1 MATKKADLPQEVK
14 QTLSILPGLSGSYQY
29 FDEHGEIIYVGKAKN
44 LKKRVSSYFN
54 KHHDSPK
61 LRVMVPQIA
70 KIQFIVTDSEVEA
83 LILES
88 HLIKKH
94 KPKYNV
100 LLKDD
105 KKFPYFVI
113 TEEEYPRIIVARK
126 ANRNKIR
133 GKYFGP
139 YTDSRAMYATLDLIK
154 KLFPLKQCKNPKFK
168 DRPCLYYHI
177 GRCMAPCQRLI
188 TPDEYKK
195 ILKNVELFLTGKQK
209 ELVDALKKEM
219 EKYAATEDFEKAAR
233 YRDSWMDV
241 QKTME
246 HQKVV
251 FENTNINQDII
262 AVYSEGSLFVVSLLQ
277 IRQGRLTDKKDFQ
290 FSNTEILCATE
301 KERTGEPQEYDN
313 NFSSESEVLTTFL
326 KEYYTMAS
334 EFDIPNTIVVPRIL
348 EKEDLELYT
357 KWLESAASKKVKIT
371 DAPTKRNIELLNL
384 AQKNAKFFFEKVK
397 LEKLTEIQRD
407 YNEVGS
413 YIQEKLG
420 LSKFPYVVECFDISH
435 IQGTNTVA
443 SMVTFE
449 NGLPKKSKYR
459 KFKVK
464 STESKP
470 DDFKSL
476 QEVVERRYFGKL
488 TETLPMPDLI
498 IIDGGKGQLSSVME
512 IFDAH
517 DFHPE
522 VVSLAKR
529 LEEVFKPHESNPVI
543 FPINSPALYFFQR
556 IRDEAHRF
564 AITFH
569 RKLRGKK
576 ATESILDEIKGL
588 SKENK
593 EILMREFKDVTK
605 ISQASFKE
613 LCAAINKRAAKVV
626 YNFFNPNVQ
635 II

>member
-1 MATKKADLPQEVK
+1 
-14 QTLSILPGLSGSYQY
+14 
-29 FDEHGEIIYVGKAKN
+29 
-44 LKKRVSSYFN
+44 
-54 KHHDSPK
+54 
-61 LRVMVPQIA
+61 MVPQIA

-126 ANRNKIR
+126 SNKNKIK

-177 GRCMAPCQRLI
+177 GRCMAPCQKLI
-188 TPDEYKK
+188 SPEDYKK
-195 ILKNVELFLTGKQK
+195 ILKNVELFLSGKQK
-209 ELVDALKKEM
+209 ELVTALQKEM
-219 EKYAATEDFEKAAR
+219 EKFAEKEEFEKAAR
-233 YRDSWMDV
+233 YRDSWLDV

-251 FENTNINQDII
+251 FENTNINQDI
-262 AVYSEGSLFVVSLLQ
+262 ASVYFEGNLFVVSMLQ

-290 FSNTEILCATE
+290 FSNTDGNLSNEA
-301 KERTGEPQEYDN
+301 
-313 NFSSESEVLTTFL
+313 EVLSTFL
-326 KEYYTMAS
+326 KEYYTMVS
-334 EFDIPNTIVVPRIL
+334 EVEIPSTIVLPKLL
-348 EKEDLELYT
+348 EKEDVELYS
-357 KWLESAASKKVKIT
+357 KWLSNKAEKTIKIT
-371 DAPTKRNIELLNL
+371 DASTKRNIELLNL
-384 AQKNAKFFFEKVK
+384 AQKNAKFYFEKVK

-420 LSKFPYVVECFDISH
+420 LSKFPYIVECFDISH

-517 DFHPE
+517 DFHPD

-569 RKLRGKK
+569 RKLRGQK

-588 SKENK
+588 SKQNK
-593 EILMREFKDVTK
+593 EILIKEFKDIK
-605 ISQASFKE
+605 HISQASYE
-613 LCAAINKRAAKVV
+613 QLCEKVNKRCAKAV
-626 YNFFNPNVQ
+626 YNFFNPNIQ
-635 II
+635 ID

>member
-1 MATKKADLPQEVK
+1 MATKNANLPQEVQ
-14 QTLSILPGLSGSYQY
+14 QTLSIIPELSGSYQY
-29 FDEHGEIIYVGKAKN
+29 YDKDGEIIYVGKAKN
-44 LKKRVSSYFN
+44 LKKRVYSYFN

-126 ANRNKIR
+126 ANKNKIK

-219 EKYAATEDFEKAAR
+219 EKYAAKEDFEKAAR

-262 AVYSEGSLFVVSLLQ
+262 AVYNESNLFVVSLLQ

-290 FSNTEILCATE
+290 FSNTEGNL
-301 KERTGEPQEYDN
+301 
-313 NFSSESEVLTTFL
+313 SSEYEVLTTFL

-334 EFDIPNTIVVPRIL
+334 ESEIPNTIVLPRLL
-348 EKEDLELYT
+348 EQNDIELYT
-357 KWLESAASKKVKIT
+357 NWLASVAGKKVKIS

-397 LEKLTEIQRD
+397 LQKLTEIQRD

-420 LSKFPYVVECFDISH
+420 LIKFPYVVECFDISH

-449 NGLPKKSKYR
+449 NGLPKKSRYR
-459 KFKVK
+459 KFKVR

-512 IFDAH
+512 IFESKGLEVD
-517 DFHPE
+517 

-529 LEEVFKPHESNPVI
+529 LEEVFKPHKSEPVI

-564 AITFH
+564 AITYH

-576 ATESILDEIKGL
+576 ATESVLDEIKGL
-588 SKENK
+588 SSTSKET
-593 EILMREFKDVTK
+593 LMKEFKDVKK
-605 ISQASFKE
+605 ISKASYEE
-613 LCAAINKRAAKVV
+613 LCEKIPKRSAKAV

-635 II
+635 IV

>member
-1 MATKKADLPQEVK
+1 MATQKSNLPKEVK
-14 QTLSILPGLSGSYQY
+14 ETLAIIPELSGSYQY
-29 FDEHGEIIYVGKAKN
+29 YDKDGEIIYVGKAKN
-44 LKKRVSSYFN
+44 LKKRVYSYFN

-70 KIQFIVTDSEVEA
+70 KINFIVTDSEVEA

-126 ANRNKIR
+126 ANKNKIK

-154 KLFPLKQCKNPKFK
+154 KLFPLKQCKTPKFK

-188 TPDEYKK
+188 TPEEYKK

-219 EKYAATEDFEKAAR
+219 EKYAANEDFEKAAR
-233 YRDSWMDV
+233 YRDSWRDV

-251 FENTNINQDII
+251 FENTNINQDIVS
-262 AVYSEGSLFVVSLLQ
+262 VYNEGNLFVVSLLQ

-290 FSNTEILCATE
+290 FSNLNLSNET
-301 KERTGEPQEYDN
+301 
-313 NFSSESEVLTTFL
+313 EVLTTFL

-334 EFDIPNTIVVPRIL
+334 ETEIPATIVLPKL
-348 EKEDLELYT
+348 LGKEDIELYEQ
-357 KWLESAASKKVKIT
+357 WLASVAHKKVNIT
-371 DAPTKRNIELLNL
+371 DAASKRNIELLSL
-384 AQKNAKFFFEKVK
+384 AQKNAKFYFEKVK
-397 LEKLTEIQRD
+397 LEKLNEIQRD

-420 LSKFPYVVECFDISH
+420 LSKFPYVAECFDISH

-449 NGLPKKSKYR
+449 NGMPKKSRYR
-459 KFKVK
+459 KFKVR

-470 DDFKSL
+470 DDFQSL

-488 TETLPMPDLI
+488 SETLPMPDLI

-517 DFHPE
+517 DFHPD

-529 LEEVFKPHESNPVI
+529 LEEVFKPHESQPVV

-564 AITFH
+564 AITYH

-576 ATESILDEIKGL
+576 ATESVLDEIKGL

-593 EILMREFKDVTK
+593 EILMKEFKDIKK
-605 ISQASFKE
+605 ISQASYE
-613 LCAAINKRAAKVV
+613 QLCEKIPKRAAKAV
-626 YNFFNPNVQ
+626 YNYF
-635 II
+635 I

>member
-1 MATKKADLPQEVK
+1 MSIQKSNLPAEVK
-14 QTLSILPGLSGSYQY
+14 QTLSIIPELSGSYQY
-29 FDEHGEIIYVGKAKN
+29 FDKNGEIIYVGKAKN
-44 LKKRVSSYFN
+44 LKKRVYSYFN

-61 LRVMVPQIA
+61 LRVMVPQIE

-113 TEEEYPRIIVARK
+113 TDEEYPRIIVARK
-126 ANRNKIR
+126 ANKNKIK

-188 TPDEYKK
+188 TPEEYKK

-262 AVYSEGSLFVVSLLQ
+262 AIYSEGNLFVVSLLQ

-290 FSNTEILCATE
+290 FSNTETMEATE
-301 KERTGEPQEYDN
+301 GENSLSGEN
-313 NFSSESEVLTTFL
+313 EVLATFL
-326 KEYYTMAS
+326 KEYYTMTP
-334 EFDIPNTIVVPRIL
+334 EFDIPNTVVVPRVL
-348 EKEDLELYT
+348 EKDDIELYT
-357 KWLESAASKKVKIT
+357 KWLESVASKKVKIT
-371 DAPTKRNIELLNL
+371 DSPTKRNIELLNL
-384 AQKNAKFFFEKVK
+384 AQKNAKFYFEKVK
-397 LEKLTEIQRD
+397 LQKLTEIQRD

-449 NGLPKKSKYR
+449 NGLPKKSRYR

-517 DFHPE
+517 NFHPD

-569 RKLRGKK
+569 RQLRGKK
-576 ATESILDEIKGL
+576 ATESVLDEIKGL

-593 EILMREFKDVTK
+593 EILMREFKDVKK
-605 ISQASFKE
+605 ISQASYEQLKE
-613 LCAAINKRAAKVV
+613 KIHTRAAKAV

-635 II
+635 IV

>member
-1 MATKKADLPQEVK
+1 MMTSDEVR
-14 QTLSILPGLSGSYQY
+14 QTLAILPELSGSYQF
-29 FDEHGEIIYVGKAKN
+29 FDENGEIIYVGKAKN
-44 LKKRVSSYFN
+44 LKKRVHSYFN

-61 LRVMVPQIA
+61 LRIMVPQIR
-70 KIQFIVTDSEVEA
+70 KIQFIITDTEVEA

-113 TEEEYPRIIVARK
+113 TDEEYPRIIVTRK
-126 ANRNKIR
+126 ANVNRIK

-139 YTDSRAMYATLDLIK
+139 YTDSRAMYSTLDLLK
-154 KLFPLKQCKNPKFK
+154 KLFPLKQCKTPKFK
-168 DRPCLYYHI
+168 DRPCLYYQI
-177 GRCMAPCQRLI
+177 GRCSAPCQRLV
-188 TPDEYKK
+188 TPEEYKN
-195 ILKNVELFLTGKQK
+195 ILKGVELFLTGKQQ
-209 ELVDALKKEM
+209 ELINRLRVEM
-219 EKYAATEDFEKAAR
+219 EKYAANQDYEKAAR
-233 YRDSWMDV
+233 YRDSYFDV

-246 HQKVV
+246 RQKVV
-251 FENTNINQDII
+251 SENTNINQDII
-262 AVYSEGSLFVVSLLQ
+262 ALFCEGNLHVVSLLQ

-290 FSNTEILCATE
+290 FSNLALS
-301 KERTGEPQEYDN
+301 GEN
-313 NFSSESEVLTTFL
+313 EVLSTFL
-326 KEYYTMAS
+326 KEYYAMSS
-334 EFDIPNTIVVPRIL
+334 ELEIPAVIVIPDLL
-348 EKEDLELYT
+348 EKDEIELYT
-357 KWLESAASKKVKIT
+357 QWLSQKTNKKVKF
-371 DAPTKRNIELLNL
+371 DSRPTKRNIELINL
-384 AQKNAKFFFEKVK
+384 ACKNAKFFFEKIK

-420 LSKFPYVVECFDISH
+420 LKKFPYIVECFDISH

-449 NGLPKKSKYR
+449 NGMPKKSKYR
-459 KFKVK
+459 KFKVR

-470 DDFKSL
+470 DDFQSMK
-476 QEVVERRYFGKL
+476 EVVERRYTGKL

-512 IFDAH
+512 VFEKIGMENQD
-517 DFHPE
+517 

-529 LEEVFKPHESNPVI
+529 LEEVFKPHQSQPVI

-564 AITFH
+564 AITYH
-569 RKLRGKK
+569 RNLRQKS
-576 ATESILDEIKGL
+576 ATKSVLDEIKGL
-588 SKENK
+588 SAKNRD
-593 EILMREFKDVTK
+593 ILLHEFKNVRK
-605 ISQASFKE
+605 ISQTSAEE
-613 LCAAINKRAAKVV
+613 LAVKIGKRAANAV
-626 YNFFNPNVQ
+626 YRFFNEKGGQ
-635 II
+635 K

>member
-1 MATKKADLPQEVK
+1 MSIQKSNLPAEVK
-14 QTLSILPGLSGSYQY
+14 QTLSIIPELSGSYQY
-29 FDEHGEIIYVGKAKN
+29 FDKNGEIIYVGKAKN
-44 LKKRVSSYFN
+44 LKKRVYSYFN

-61 LRVMVPQIA
+61 LRVMVPQIE

-113 TEEEYPRIIVARK
+113 TDEEYPRIIVARK
-126 ANRNKIR
+126 ANKNKIK

-188 TPDEYKK
+188 TPEEYKK

-262 AVYSEGSLFVVSLLQ
+262 AIYNEGNLFVVSLLQ

-290 FSNTEILCATE
+290 FSNTETMEATE
-301 KERTGEPQEYDN
+301 GENSLSGEN
-313 NFSSESEVLTTFL
+313 EVLATFL
-326 KEYYTMAS
+326 KEYYTMTP
-334 EFDIPNTIVVPRIL
+334 EFDIPNTVVVPRVL
-348 EKEDLELYT
+348 EKDDIELYT
-357 KWLESAASKKVKIT
+357 KWLESVASKKVKIT
-371 DAPTKRNIELLNL
+371 DSPTKRNIELLNL
-384 AQKNAKFFFEKVK
+384 AQKNAKFYFEKVK
-397 LEKLTEIQRD
+397 LQKLTEIQRD

-449 NGLPKKSKYR
+449 NGLPKKSRYR

-517 DFHPE
+517 DFHPD

-569 RKLRGKK
+569 RQLRGKK
-576 ATESILDEIKGL
+576 ATESVLDEIKGL

-593 EILMREFKDVTK
+593 EILMREFKDVKK
-605 ISQASFKE
+605 ISQASYEQLKE
-613 LCAAINKRAAKVV
+613 KIHTRAAKAV

-635 II
+635 IV

>member
-1 MATKKADLPQEVK
+1 MATSNSNLPQEVK
-14 QTLSILPGLSGSYQY
+14 QTLSIIPELSGSYQY
-29 FDEHGEIIYVGKAKN
+29 FDENGEIIYVGKAKN
-44 LKKRVSSYFN
+44 LKKRVYSYFN

-70 KIQFIVTDSEVEA
+70 KIEFIVTDSEVEA

-113 TEEEYPRIIVARK
+113 TNEEYPRIVVARK
-126 ANRNKIR
+126 SNKNKIK
-133 GKYFGP
+133 GTYFGP
-139 YTDSRAMYATLDLIK
+139 YTDSRAMYSTLDLIK

-168 DRPCLYYHI
+168 DRPCLYYNI

-188 TPDEYKK
+188 EPSEYKK

-219 EKYAATEDFEKAAR
+219 EKYAENEEFEKAAR
-233 YRDSWMDV
+233 YRDSWLDV

-246 HQKVV
+246 RQKVV
-251 FENTNINQDII
+251 FENTNINQDIVT
-262 AVYSEGSLFVVSLLQ
+262 VYNESNLFVVSLLQ

-290 FSNTEILCATE
+290 FSNLNLSTE
-301 KERTGEPQEYDN
+301 N
-313 NFSSESEVLTTFL
+313 EVLTTFL
-326 KEYYTMAS
+326 KEYYTITS
-334 EFDIPNTIVVPRIL
+334 EFDIPSTIVLPKLL
-348 EKEDLELYT
+348 EKEEIELYAQ
-357 KWLESAASKKVKIT
+357 WLSSLTNKKIKIT
-371 DAPTKRNIELLNL
+371 DAPTKRNLELLNL
-384 AQKNAKFFFEKVK
+384 AQKNAKYYFEKVK

-420 LSKFPYVVECFDISH
+420 LSKFPYIVECFDISH

-459 KFKVK
+459 KFKVR

-488 TETLPMPDLI
+488 SETLPLPDLI

-512 IFDAH
+512 IFEAH
-517 DFHPE
+517 NFTPD

-529 LEEVFKPHESNPVI
+529 LEEVFKPYESQPVI
-543 FPINSPALYFFQR
+543 FPINSPSLYFFQR
-556 IRDEAHRF
+556 IRDEAHRY
-564 AITFH
+564 AISFH
-569 RKLRGKK
+569 RKLRGKQ
-576 ATESILDEIKGL
+576 ATESILDEIKGVSQS
-588 SKENK
+588 SKELL
-593 EILMREFKDVTK
+593 IQHFKDVKK
-605 ISQASFKE
+605 ISQADYNK
-613 LCAAINKRAAKVV
+613 LCEVIPKRTAKVV
-626 YNFFNPNVQ
+626 YNFFNPTVQ
-635 II
+635 IE

>member
-1 MATKKADLPQEVK
+1 MATKNANLPQEVQ
-14 QTLSILPGLSGSYQY
+14 QTLSIIPELSGSYQY
-29 FDEHGEIIYVGKAKN
+29 YDKDGEIIYVGKAKN
-44 LKKRVSSYFN
+44 LKKRVYSYFN

-126 ANRNKIR
+126 ANKNKIK

-219 EKYAATEDFEKAAR
+219 GKYAAKEDFEKAAR

-262 AVYSEGSLFVVSLLQ
+262 AVYNESNLFVVSLLQ

-290 FSNTEILCATE
+290 FSNTEGNL
-301 KERTGEPQEYDN
+301 
-313 NFSSESEVLTTFL
+313 SSEYEVLTTFL

-334 EFDIPNTIVVPRIL
+334 ESEIPNTIVVPRLL
-348 EKEDLELYT
+348 EQNDTELYT
-357 KWLESAASKKVKIT
+357 NWLASVANKKVKIS

-397 LEKLTEIQRD
+397 LQKLTEIQRD

-420 LSKFPYVVECFDISH
+420 LTKFPYVVECFDISH

-449 NGLPKKSKYR
+449 NGLPKKSRYR
-459 KFKVK
+459 KFKVR

-512 IFDAH
+512 IFESKGLEVD
-517 DFHPE
+517 

-529 LEEVFKPHESNPVI
+529 LEEVFKPHKSEPVI

-564 AITFH
+564 AITYH

-576 ATESILDEIKGL
+576 ATESVLDEIKGL
-588 SKENK
+588 SSTSKET
-593 EILMREFKDVTK
+593 LMKEFKDVKK
-605 ISQASFKE
+605 ISKASYEE
-613 LCAAINKRAAKVV
+613 LCEKIPKRSAKAV

-635 II
+635 IV

>member
-1 MATKKADLPQEVK
+1 MATDKLKEEVK
-14 QTLSILPGLSGSYQY
+14 QTLSILPELSGSYQF
-29 FDEHGEIIYVGKAKN
+29 FDENGEIIYVGKAKN
-44 LKKRVSSYFN
+44 LKRRVYSYFN

-61 LRVMVPQIA
+61 LKIMVPQIA

-126 ANRNKIR
+126 SNKNKIK

-177 GRCMAPCQRLI
+177 GRCMAPCQKLI
-188 TPDEYKK
+188 SPEDYKK
-195 ILKNVELFLTGKQK
+195 ILKNVELFLSGKQK
-209 ELVDALKKEM
+209 ELVTALQKEM
-219 EKYAATEDFEKAAR
+219 EKFAEKEEFEKAAR
-233 YRDSWMDV
+233 YRDSWLDV

-251 FENTNINQDII
+251 FENTNINQDI
-262 AVYSEGSLFVVSLLQ
+262 ASVYFEGNLFVVSMLQ

-290 FSNTEILCATE
+290 FSNTDGNLSNEA
-301 KERTGEPQEYDN
+301 
-313 NFSSESEVLTTFL
+313 EVLSTFL
-326 KEYYTMAS
+326 KEYYTMVS
-334 EFDIPNTIVVPRIL
+334 EVEIPSTIVLPKLL
-348 EKEDLELYT
+348 EKEDVELYS
-357 KWLESAASKKVKIT
+357 KWLSNKAEKTIKIT
-371 DAPTKRNIELLNL
+371 DASTKRNIELLNL
-384 AQKNAKFFFEKVK
+384 AQKNAKFYFEKVK

-420 LSKFPYVVECFDISH
+420 LSKFPYIVECFDISH

-517 DFHPE
+517 DFHPD

-569 RKLRGKK
+569 RKLRGQK

-588 SKENK
+588 SKQNK
-593 EILMREFKDVTK
+593 EILIKEFKDIK
-605 ISQASFKE
+605 HISQASYE
-613 LCAAINKRAAKVV
+613 QLCEKVNKRCAKAV
-626 YNFFNPNVQ
+626 YNFFNPNIQ
-635 II
+635 ID

>member
-1 MATKKADLPQEVK
+1 MATKNANLPQEVQ
-14 QTLSILPGLSGSYQY
+14 QTLSIIPELSGSYQY
-29 FDEHGEIIYVGKAKN
+29 YDKDGEIIYVGKAKN
-44 LKKRVSSYFN
+44 LKKRVYSYFN

-126 ANRNKIR
+126 ANKNKIK

-219 EKYAATEDFEKAAR
+219 EKYAAKEDFEKAAR

-262 AVYSEGSLFVVSLLQ
+262 AVYNESNLFVVSLLQ

-290 FSNTEILCATE
+290 FSNTEGNLS
-301 KERTGEPQEYDN
+301 GEY
-313 NFSSESEVLTTFL
+313 EVLTTFL

-334 EFDIPNTIVVPRIL
+334 ESEIPNTIVVPRLL
-348 EKEDLELYT
+348 EQNDTELYT
-357 KWLESAASKKVKIT
+357 NWLASVANKKVKIS

-397 LEKLTEIQRD
+397 LQKLTEIQRD

-420 LSKFPYVVECFDISH
+420 LTKFPYVVECFDISH

-449 NGLPKKSKYR
+449 NGLPKKSRYR
-459 KFKVK
+459 KFKVR

-512 IFDAH
+512 IFESKGLEVD
-517 DFHPE
+517 

-529 LEEVFKPHESNPVI
+529 LEEVFKPHKSEPVI

-564 AITFH
+564 AITYH

-576 ATESILDEIKGL
+576 ATESVLDEIKGL
-588 SKENK
+588 SSTSKET
-593 EILMREFKDVTK
+593 LMKEFKDVKK
-605 ISQASFKE
+605 ISKASYEE
-613 LCAAINKRAAKVV
+613 LCEKIPKRSAKAV

-635 II
+635 IV

>member
-1 MATKKADLPQEVK
+1 MIMVAQNSTLSEELK
-14 QTLSILPGLSGSYQY
+14 QTLTILPELSGSYQY
-29 FDEHGEIIYVGKAKN
+29 FDKHGEIIYVGKAKN
-44 LKKRVSSYFN
+44 LKKRVLSYFS
-54 KHHDSPK
+54 KKHDSPK
-61 LRVMVPQIA
+61 LRIMVPQIE
-70 KIQFIVTDSEVEA
+70 KIQFIVTDNEVEA

-113 TEEEYPRIIVARK
+113 TNEEYPRIVVARK
-126 ANRNKIR
+126 SNKNPVS

-139 YTDSRAMYATLDLIK
+139 YTDSRAMYSTLDLIK
-154 KLFPLKQCKNPKFK
+154 KLFPLKQCKTPKFK

-177 GRCMAPCQRLI
+177 GRCMAPCQRMI
-188 TPDEYKK
+188 EPDEYKK

-209 ELVDALKKEM
+209 ELINALQKEM
-219 EKYAATEDFEKAAR
+219 EKYAQKEDFEKAAR
-233 YRDSWMDV
+233 YRDSWVDV

-262 AVYSEGSLFVVSLLQ
+262 AIYNEGNLFVLSLLQ

-290 FSNTEILCATE
+290 FNNLNLS
-301 KERTGEPQEYDN
+301 GED
-313 NFSSESEVLTTFL
+313 EVLNTFL

-334 EFDIPNTIVVPRIL
+334 EFEIPNTIVLPKVL
-348 EKEDLELYT
+348 ETQEIDLYSHWLSTKTGKKIKLTDTPSKRNLEL
-357 KWLESAASKKVKIT
+357 LS
-371 DAPTKRNIELLNL
+371 L
-384 AQKNAKFFFEKVK
+384 AEKNAKFFFEKVK

-407 YNEVGS
+407 YNEVGC

-420 LSKFPYVVECFDISH
+420 LKKFPYIVECFDISH

-443 SMVTFE
+443 SMVMFE
-449 NGLPKKSKYR
+449 NGLPKKSGYR
-459 KFKVK
+459 KFKVR
-464 STESKP
+464 STEDKP

-476 QEVVERRYFGKL
+476 QEVVERRYSGKL
-488 TETLPMPDLI
+488 AETLPLPDLI

-512 IFDAH
+512 TFEKIGLQEQD
-517 DFHPE
+517 

-529 LEEVFKPHESNPVI
+529 LEEVFKPHKNTPVI

-576 ATESILDEIKGL
+576 ATESIMDEIKGL

-593 EILMREFKDVTK
+593 EILIKEFKDVKK
-605 ISQASFKE
+605 ISKASVEE
-613 LCAAINKRAAKVV
+613 LNEKIHKRAAKIV
-626 YNFFNPNVQ
+626 YTFFNTPDM
-635 II
+635 

>member
-1 MATKKADLPQEVK
+1 MATQNTNLPQEVK
-14 QTLSILPGLSGSYQY
+14 QTLSILPELSGSYQY
-29 FDEHGEIIYVGKAKN
+29 FDKDGEIIYVGKAKN
-44 LKKRVSSYFN
+44 LKKRVFSYFN

-126 ANRNKIR
+126 ANKNKIK

-177 GRCMAPCQRLI
+177 GRCMAPCQRMI
-188 TPDEYKK
+188 APEEYKK

-209 ELVDALKKEM
+209 ELIDALKKEM
-219 EKYAATEDFEKAAR
+219 EKYAAKEDFEKAAR
-233 YRDSWMDV
+233 YRDSWLDV

-262 AVYSEGSLFVVSLLQ
+262 SVYYEGNLFVVSLLQ
-277 IRQGRLTDKKDFQ
+277 IRQGRLIDKKDFQ
-290 FSNTEILCATE
+290 FSNLNLSN
-301 KERTGEPQEYDN
+301 EY
-313 NFSSESEVLTTFL
+313 EVLTTFL

-334 EFDIPNTIVVPRIL
+334 ESEIPNTIVLPKVL
-348 EKEDLELYT
+348 EEQDIELYT
-357 KWLESAASKKVKIT
+357 KWLAAQAQKKVKIT
-371 DAPTKRNIELLNL
+371 DSATKRNIELLNL
-384 AQKNAKFFFEKVK
+384 AQKNAKFYFEKVK

-449 NGLPKKSKYR
+449 NGLPKKSRYR
-459 KFKVK
+459 KFKVR

-476 QEVVERRYFGKL
+476 QEVIERRYYGKL
-488 TETLPMPDLI
+488 SETLPMPDLV

-512 IFDAH
+512 IFESKGFEPD
-517 DFHPE
+517 

-529 LEEVFKPHESNPVI
+529 LEEVFKPHQSQPVI

-564 AITFH
+564 AITYH

-576 ATESILDEIKGL
+576 ATESVLDEIKGL
-588 SKENK
+588 SKSGK
-593 EILMREFKDVTK
+593 ELLMQEYKDISK
-605 ISQASFKE
+605 ISKADYE
-613 LCAAINKRAAKVV
+613 ALCKVIPKRSAKAV

>member
-1 MATKKADLPQEVK
+1 MSIQKSNLPTEVK
-14 QTLSILPGLSGSYQY
+14 QTLSIMPELSGSYQY
-29 FDEHGEIIYVGKAKN
+29 FDKNGEIIYVGKAKN
-44 LKKRVSSYFN
+44 LKKRVYSYFN

-126 ANRNKIR
+126 ANKNKIK

-154 KLFPLKQCKNPKFK
+154 KLFPLKQCKTPKFK

-188 TPDEYKK
+188 TPEEYKK

-219 EKYAATEDFEKAAR
+219 EKYAANEDFEKAAR
-233 YRDSWMDV
+233 YRDSWRDV

-251 FENTNINQDII
+251 FENTNINQDIVS
-262 AVYSEGSLFVVSLLQ
+262 VYNEGNLFVVSLLQ

-290 FSNTEILCATE
+290 FSNLNLSNET
-301 KERTGEPQEYDN
+301 
-313 NFSSESEVLTTFL
+313 EVLTTFL

-334 EFDIPNTIVVPRIL
+334 ETEIPATIVLPKLL
-348 EKEDLELYT
+348 EKEDIELYEQ
-357 KWLESAASKKVKIT
+357 WLASVAHKKINIT
-371 DAPTKRNIELLNL
+371 DAASKRNIELLSL
-384 AQKNAKFFFEKVK
+384 AQKNAKFYFEKVK
-397 LEKLTEIQRD
+397 LEKLNEIQRD

-420 LSKFPYVVECFDISH
+420 LSKFPYVAECFDISH

-449 NGLPKKSKYR
+449 NGMPKKSRYR
-459 KFKVK
+459 KFKVR

-470 DDFKSL
+470 DDFQSL

-488 TETLPMPDLI
+488 SETLPMPDLI

-517 DFHPE
+517 DFHPD

-529 LEEVFKPHESNPVI
+529 LEEVFKPHESQPVV

-564 AITFH
+564 AITYH

-576 ATESILDEIKGL
+576 ATESVLDEIKGL

-593 EILMREFKDVTK
+593 EILMKEFKDIKK
-605 ISQASFKE
+605 ISQASYE
-613 LCAAINKRAAKVV
+613 QLCEKIPKRAAKAV
-626 YNFFNPNVQ
+626 YNYF
-635 II
+635 I

>member
-1 MATKKADLPQEVK
+1 MATQKTNLPQEVK
-14 QTLSILPGLSGSYQY
+14 QTLSIIPELSGSYQY
-29 FDEHGEIIYVGKAKN
+29 FDANGEIIYVGKAKN
-44 LKKRVSSYFN
+44 LKRRVHSYFN
-54 KHHDSPK
+54 KNHDSPK

-113 TEEEYPRIIVARK
+113 TDEEYPRIVVARK
-126 ANRNKIR
+126 SNKNKIK

-139 YTDSRAMYATLDLIK
+139 YTDSRAMYSTLDLIK
-154 KLFPLKQCKNPKFK
+154 KLFPLKQCKTPKFK

-177 GRCMAPCQRLI
+177 GRCMAPCQRMI
-188 TPDEYKK
+188 EPEEYKK

-209 ELVDALKKEM
+209 ELVEALKKEM
-219 EKYAATEDFEKAAR
+219 EKYAQKEEFEKAAR
-233 YRDSWMDV
+233 YRDSWIDV

-251 FENTNINQDII
+251 FENTKINQDII
-262 AVYSEGSLFVVSLLQ
+262 SLYNEGNLFVVSLLQ

-290 FSNTEILCATE
+290 FSNMTLCEET
-301 KERTGEPQEYDN
+301 
-313 NFSSESEVLTTFL
+313 EVLTTFL
-326 KEYYTMAS
+326 KEYYSLAS
-334 EFDIPNTIVVPRIL
+334 EFDIPTTITIPKIL
-348 EKEDLELYT
+348 EKQDIELYT
-357 KWLESAASKKVKIT
+357 QWLKSIT
-371 DAPTKRNIELLNL
+371 GQNIKLSDTPTKRNIELLSL
-384 AQKNAKFFFEKVK
+384 AQKNAKFYFEKVK

-420 LSKFPYVVECFDISH
+420 LSKFPYMVECFDISH

-459 KFKVK
+459 KFKVR

-488 TETLPMPDLI
+488 SETLPLPDLI

-512 IFDAH
+512 IFEKH
-517 DFHPE
+517 NFHPD
-522 VVSLAKR
+522 VVSLAKK
-529 LEEVFKPHESNPVI
+529 LEEVFKPNESFPVV

-569 RKLRGKK
+569 RKLRGQK
-576 ATESILDEIKGL
+576 ATESILDEIKGV
-588 SKENK
+588 SKDNK
-593 EILMREFKDVTK
+593 NLLMQKFKTAEK
-605 ISQASFKE
+605 ISKASFE
-613 LCAAINKRAAKVV
+613 DLSEIVSKRTAKIV

-635 II
+635 ID

>member
-1 MATKKADLPQEVK
+1 MATKNANLPQEVQ
-14 QTLSILPGLSGSYQY
+14 QTLSIIPELSGSYQY
-29 FDEHGEIIYVGKAKN
+29 YDKDGEIIYVGKAKN
-44 LKKRVSSYFN
+44 LKKRVYSYFN

-126 ANRNKIR
+126 ANKNKIK

-219 EKYAATEDFEKAAR
+219 EKYAAKEDFEKAAR

-262 AVYSEGSLFVVSLLQ
+262 AVYNESNLFVVSLLQ

-290 FSNTEILCATE
+290 FSNTEGNL
-301 KERTGEPQEYDN
+301 
-313 NFSSESEVLTTFL
+313 SSEYEVLTTFL

-334 EFDIPNTIVVPRIL
+334 ESEIPNTIVLPRLL
-348 EKEDLELYT
+348 EQNDTELYT
-357 KWLESAASKKVKIT
+357 NWLASVANKKVKIS

-397 LEKLTEIQRD
+397 LQKLTEIQRD

-420 LSKFPYVVECFDISH
+420 LTKFPYVVECFDISH

-449 NGLPKKSKYR
+449 NGLPKKSRYR
-459 KFKVK
+459 KFKVR

-512 IFDAH
+512 IFESKGLEVD
-517 DFHPE
+517 

-529 LEEVFKPHESNPVI
+529 LEEVFKPHKSEPVI

-564 AITFH
+564 AITYH

-576 ATESILDEIKGL
+576 ATESVLDEIKGL
-588 SKENK
+588 SKTSK
-593 EILMREFKDVTK
+593 EALMNEFKDVKK
-605 ISQASFKE
+605 ISQASYE
-613 LCAAINKRAAKVV
+613 QLCEKIPKRSAKAV

-635 II
+635 IV

>member
-1 MATKKADLPQEVK
+1 MATQNLSKEVK
-14 QTLSILPGLSGSYQY
+14 QTLAIIPELSGSYQY
-29 FDEHGEIIYVGKAKN
+29 FDKNGEIIYVGKAKN
-44 LKKRVSSYFN
+44 LKKRVYSYFN
-54 KHHDSPK
+54 KNHDSPK
-61 LRVMVPQIA
+61 LRVMVPQIE

-113 TEEEYPRIIVARK
+113 TDEEYPRIIVARK
-126 ANRNKIR
+126 ANKNKIKGR
-133 GKYFGP
+133 YFGP

-154 KLFPLKQCKNPKFK
+154 KLFPLKQCKTPKFK
-168 DRPCLYYHI
+168 DRPCLYYNI
-177 GRCMAPCQRLI
+177 GRCMAPCQRKI
-188 TPDEYKK
+188 STDEYKD

-219 EKYAATEDFEKAAR
+219 EKYAASEEFEKAAR

-262 AVYSEGSLFVVSLLQ
+262 SLYYEGNLFVVSLLQ
-277 IRQGRLTDKKDFQ
+277 IRQGRLIDKKDFQ
-290 FSNTEILCATE
+290 FSNSNLSA
-301 KERTGEPQEYDN
+301 
-313 NFSSESEVLTTFL
+313 ESEVLTTFL

-334 EFDIPNTIVVPRIL
+334 ESEIPAVIVLPRVLDTQEI
-348 EKEDLELYT
+348 ELYT
-357 KWLESAASKKVKIT
+357 KWLESQAQKKVKIT
-371 DAPTKRNIELLNL
+371 DSPTKRNIELLNL
-384 AQKNAKFFFEKVK
+384 AQKNAKFYFEKVK
-397 LEKLTEIQRD
+397 LEKLSEIQRD
-407 YNEVGS
+407 YNEVGA
-413 YIQEKLG
+413 YIQEKLE
-420 LSKFPYVVECFDISH
+420 LTKFPYVVECFDISH

-449 NGLPKKSKYR
+449 NGMPKKSRYR
-459 KFKVK
+459 KFKVR

-488 TETLPMPDLI
+488 SETLPFPDLI

-512 IFDAH
+512 VFEEKDVYPDI
-517 DFHPE
+517 
-522 VVSLAKR
+522 VSLAKR
-529 LEEVFKPHESNPVI
+529 LEEVFKPKESQPVI

-564 AITFH
+564 AITYH

-576 ATESILDEIKGL
+576 ATESVLDEIKGL
-588 SKENK
+588 SKANK
-593 EILMREFKDVTK
+593 EILMNQLKDIKK
-605 ISQASFKE
+605 ISLASYEE
-613 LCAAINKRAAKVV
+613 LCKFVPKRTAKVV

>member
-1 MATKKADLPQEVK
+1 MATKNANLPQEVQ
-14 QTLSILPGLSGSYQY
+14 QTLSIIPELSGSYQY
-29 FDEHGEIIYVGKAKN
+29 YDKDGEIIYVGKAKN
-44 LKKRVSSYFN
+44 LKKRVYSYFN

-126 ANRNKIR
+126 ANKNKIK

-219 EKYAATEDFEKAAR
+219 EKYAAKEDFEKAAR

-262 AVYSEGSLFVVSLLQ
+262 AVYNESNLFVVSLLQ

-290 FSNTEILCATE
+290 FSNTEGNL
-301 KERTGEPQEYDN
+301 
-313 NFSSESEVLTTFL
+313 SSEYEVLTTFL

-334 EFDIPNTIVVPRIL
+334 ESEIPNTIVVPRLL
-348 EKEDLELYT
+348 EQNDTELYT
-357 KWLESAASKKVKIT
+357 NWLASVANKKVKIS

-397 LEKLTEIQRD
+397 LQKLTEIQRD

-420 LSKFPYVVECFDISH
+420 LTKFPYVVECFDISH

-449 NGLPKKSKYR
+449 NGLPKS
-459 KFKVK
+459 
-464 STESKP
+464 
-470 DDFKSL
+470 
-476 QEVVERRYFGKL
+476 
-488 TETLPMPDLI
+488 
-498 IIDGGKGQLSSVME
+498 
-512 IFDAH
+512 H
-517 DFHPE
+517 
-522 VVSLAKR
+522 
-529 LEEVFKPHESNPVI
+529 
-543 FPINSPALYFFQR
+543 
-556 IRDEAHRF
+556 
-564 AITFH
+564 
-569 RKLRGKK
+569 
-576 ATESILDEIKGL
+576 ATESLKSVRQNQSPMIL
-588 SKENK
+588 
-593 EILMREFKDVTK
+593 
-605 ISQASFKE
+605 
-613 LCAAINKRAAKVV
+613 
-626 YNFFNPNVQ
+626 NPCKKW
-635 II
+635 

>member
-1 MATKKADLPQEVK
+1 MSIQKSNLPAEVK
-14 QTLSILPGLSGSYQY
+14 QTLSIIPELSGSYQY
-29 FDEHGEIIYVGKAKN
+29 YDKDGEIIYVGKAKN
-44 LKKRVSSYFN
+44 LKKRVYSYFN

-70 KIQFIVTDSEVEA
+70 KIQFIVTDNEVEA

-113 TEEEYPRIIVARK
+113 TDEEYPRIIVARK
-126 ANRNKIR
+126 ANKNKIK

-219 EKYAATEDFEKAAR
+219 EKYASVEDFEKAAR
-233 YRDSWMDV
+233 YRDSWLDV

-262 AVYSEGSLFVVSLLQ
+262 SVYYEGNLFVVSLLQ

-290 FSNTEILCATE
+290 FSNTENLE
-301 KERTGEPQEYDN
+301 ENEE
-313 NFSSESEVLTTFL
+313 NFSNEGEVLAAFL
-326 KEYYTMAS
+326 KEYYTLAS
-334 EFDIPNTIVVPRIL
+334 ELDIPNTVVVPRVL
-348 EKEDLELYT
+348 EKEDIELYS
-357 KWLESAASKKVKIT
+357 KWLESVSGKKVKIT
-371 DAPTKRNIELLNL
+371 DSPTKRNLELLNL
-384 AQKNAKFFFEKVK
+384 AQKNAKFYFEKVK

-449 NGLPKKSKYR
+449 NGLPKKSRYR

-488 TETLPMPDLI
+488 AETMPVPDLI
-498 IIDGGKGQLSSVME
+498 IIDGGKGQLSSVLE
-512 IFDAH
+512 IFEAH
-517 DFHPE
+517 GFHPD
-522 VVSLAKR
+522 VVSLAKK
-529 LEEVFKPHESNPVI
+529 LEEVFKPHRSNPVI

-569 RKLRGKK
+569 RQLRGKK
-576 ATESILDEIKGL
+576 ATVSVLDEIKGL
-588 SKENK
+588 SKANK
-593 EILMREFKDVTK
+593 EILIKEFKDVKK
-605 ISQASFKE
+605 ISQASYEQLKE
-613 LCAAINKRAAKVV
+613 KVNARAAKAV

-635 II
+635 IV

>member
-1 MATKKADLPQEVK
+1 MATQKSNLQKEVK
-14 QTLSILPGLSGSYQY
+14 ETLAIIPELSGSYQY
-29 FDEHGEIIYVGKAKN
+29 YDKDGEIIYVGKAKN
-44 LKKRVSSYFN
+44 LKKRVYSYFN

-70 KIQFIVTDSEVEA
+70 KINFIVTDSEVEA

-126 ANRNKIR
+126 ANKNKIK

-154 KLFPLKQCKNPKFK
+154 KLFPLKQCKTPKFK

-188 TPDEYKK
+188 TPEEYKK

-219 EKYAATEDFEKAAR
+219 EKYAANEDFEKAAR
-233 YRDSWMDV
+233 YRDSWRDV

-251 FENTNINQDII
+251 FENTSINQDIVS
-262 AVYSEGSLFVVSLLQ
+262 VYNEGNLFVVSLLQ

-290 FSNTEILCATE
+290 FSNLNLSNET
-301 KERTGEPQEYDN
+301 
-313 NFSSESEVLTTFL
+313 EVLTTFL

-334 EFDIPNTIVVPRIL
+334 ETEIPATIVLPKLL
-348 EKEDLELYT
+348 EKEDIELYEQ
-357 KWLESAASKKVKIT
+357 WLASVAHKKVNIT
-371 DAPTKRNIELLNL
+371 DAASKRNIELLSL
-384 AQKNAKFFFEKVK
+384 AQKNAKFYFEKVK
-397 LEKLTEIQRD
+397 LEKLNEIQRD

-420 LSKFPYVVECFDISH
+420 LSKFPYVAECFDISH

-449 NGLPKKSKYR
+449 NGMPKKSRYR
-459 KFKVK
+459 KFKVR

-470 DDFKSL
+470 DDFQSL

-488 TETLPMPDLI
+488 SETLPMPDLI

-517 DFHPE
+517 DFHPD

-529 LEEVFKPHESNPVI
+529 LEEVFKPHESQPVV

-564 AITFH
+564 AITYH

-576 ATESILDEIKGL
+576 ATESVLDEIKGL

-593 EILMREFKDVTK
+593 EILMKEFKDIKK
-605 ISQASFKE
+605 ISQASYE
-613 LCAAINKRAAKVV
+613 QLCEKIPKRAAKAV
-626 YNFFNPNVQ
+626 YNYF
-635 II
+635 I

>member
-1 MATKKADLPQEVK
+1 MSIQKSDLPTEVK
-14 QTLSILPGLSGSYQY
+14 QTLAIIPELSGSYQY
-29 FDEHGEIIYVGKAKN
+29 FDKDGEIIYVGKAKN
-44 LKKRVSSYFN
+44 LKKRVYSYFN
-54 KHHDSPK
+54 KNHDSPK

-113 TEEEYPRIIVARK
+113 PEEEYPRIIVARK
-126 ANRNKIR
+126 SNKNKIK

-139 YTDSRAMYATLDLIK
+139 YTDSRAMYSTLDLIK

-177 GRCMAPCQRLI
+177 GRCMAPCQRMI
-188 TPDEYKK
+188 SPDDYKN

-219 EKYAATEDFEKAAR
+219 EKYAAAEEFEKAAR

-251 FENTNINQDII
+251 FENTSINQDII
-262 AVYSEGSLFVVSLLQ
+262 AVYNESNLFVVSLLQ
-277 IRQGRLTDKKDFQ
+277 IRQGRLTDKKDFE
-290 FSNTEILCATE
+290 FSNTEGNLS
-301 KERTGEPQEYDN
+301 N
-313 NFSSESEVLTTFL
+313 ESEVLTTFL

-334 EFDIPNTIVVPRIL
+334 EFDIPNTVVIPRL
-348 EKEDLELYT
+348 LDKEDIELYA
-357 KWLESAASKKVKIT
+357 KWLETTASKKVKIT
-371 DAPTKRNIELLNL
+371 DTPTKRNLELLNL
-384 AQKNAKFFFEKVK
+384 AQKNAKFYFEKVK
-397 LEKLTEIQRD
+397 LQKLTEIQRD

-449 NGLPKKSKYR
+449 NGLPKKSRYR

-488 TETLPMPDLI
+488 TESIPMPDLI

-512 IFDAH
+512 IFEAH
-517 DFHPE
+517 NFHPD

-529 LEEVFKPHESNPVI
+529 LEEVFKPHESNPVV

-569 RKLRGKK
+569 RQLRGKK
-576 ATESILDEIKGL
+576 ATESVLDEIKGL

-593 EILMREFKDVTK
+593 EILMKEFKDVKK
-605 ISQASFKE
+605 ISQASFEQLKE
-613 LCAAINKRAAKVV
+613 KIHTRAAKAV

-635 II
+635 VE

>member
-1 MATKKADLPQEVK
+1 MSIQKSNLPAEVK
-14 QTLSILPGLSGSYQY
+14 QTLSIIPELSGSYQY
-29 FDEHGEIIYVGKAKN
+29 FDKNGEIIYVGKAKN
-44 LKKRVSSYFN
+44 LKKRVHSYFN

-61 LRVMVPQIA
+61 LRVMVPQIE

-113 TEEEYPRIIVARK
+113 TDEEYPRIIVARK
-126 ANRNKIR
+126 ANKNKIK

-188 TPDEYKK
+188 SPEEYKK

-262 AVYSEGSLFVVSLLQ
+262 AIYNEGNLFVVSLLQ

-290 FSNTEILCATE
+290 FSNTETMEATE
-301 KERTGEPQEYDN
+301 GENSLSGEN
-313 NFSSESEVLTTFL
+313 EVLATFL
-326 KEYYTMAS
+326 KEYYTMTP
-334 EFDIPNTIVVPRIL
+334 EFDIPNTVVVPRVL
-348 EKEDLELYT
+348 EKDDIELYT
-357 KWLESAASKKVKIT
+357 KWLESVASKKVKIT
-371 DAPTKRNIELLNL
+371 DSPTKRNIELLNL
-384 AQKNAKFFFEKVK
+384 AQKNAKFYFEKVK
-397 LEKLTEIQRD
+397 LQKLTEIQRD

-413 YIQEKLG
+413 YIQEKLR

-449 NGLPKKSKYR
+449 NGLPKKSRYR

-517 DFHPE
+517 DFHPD

-569 RKLRGKK
+569 RQLRGKK
-576 ATESILDEIKGL
+576 ATESVLDEIKGL

-593 EILMREFKDVTK
+593 EILMHEFKDVKK
-605 ISQASFKE
+605 ISQASYEQLKE
-613 LCAAINKRAAKVV
+613 KIHTRAAKAV

-635 II
+635 IG

>member
-1 MATKKADLPQEVK
+1 MATKNANLPQEVQ
-14 QTLSILPGLSGSYQY
+14 QTLSIIPELSGSYQY
-29 FDEHGEIIYVGKAKN
+29 YDKDGEIIYVGKAKN
-44 LKKRVSSYFN
+44 LKKRVYSYFN

-126 ANRNKIR
+126 ANKNKIK

-219 EKYAATEDFEKAAR
+219 EKYAAKEDFEKAAR

-262 AVYSEGSLFVVSLLQ
+262 AVYNESNLFVVSLLQ

-290 FSNTEILCATE
+290 FSNTEGNL
-301 KERTGEPQEYDN
+301 
-313 NFSSESEVLTTFL
+313 SSEYEVLTTFL

-334 EFDIPNTIVVPRIL
+334 ESEIPNTIVVPRLL
-348 EKEDLELYT
+348 EQNDTELYT
-357 KWLESAASKKVKIT
+357 NWLASVANKKVKIS

-397 LEKLTEIQRD
+397 LQKLTEIQRD

-420 LSKFPYVVECFDISH
+420 LTKFPYVVECFDISH

-449 NGLPKKSKYR
+449 NGLPKKSRYR
-459 KFKVK
+459 KFKVR

-512 IFDAH
+512 IFESKGLEVD
-517 DFHPE
+517 

-529 LEEVFKPHESNPVI
+529 LEEVFKPHKSEPVI

-564 AITFH
+564 AITYH

-576 ATESILDEIKGL
+576 ATESVLDEIKGL
-588 SKENK
+588 SSTSKET
-593 EILMREFKDVTK
+593 LMKEFKDVKK
-605 ISQASFKE
+605 ISKASYEE
-613 LCAAINKRAAKVV
+613 LCEKIPKRSAKAV

>member
-1 MATKKADLPQEVK
+1 MATKNANLPQEVQ
-14 QTLSILPGLSGSYQY
+14 QTLSIIPELSGSYQY
-29 FDEHGEIIYVGKAKN
+29 YDKDGEIIYVGKAKN
-44 LKKRVSSYFN
+44 LKKRVYSYFN

-126 ANRNKIR
+126 ANKNKIK

-219 EKYAATEDFEKAAR
+219 GKYAAKEDFEKAAR

-262 AVYSEGSLFVVSLLQ
+262 AVYNESNLFVVSLLQ

-290 FSNTEILCATE
+290 FSNTEGNL
-301 KERTGEPQEYDN
+301 
-313 NFSSESEVLTTFL
+313 SSEYEVLTTFL

-334 EFDIPNTIVVPRIL
+334 ESEIPNTIVLPRLL
-348 EKEDLELYT
+348 EQNDIELYT
-357 KWLESAASKKVKIT
+357 NWLASVAGKKVKIS

-397 LEKLTEIQRD
+397 LQKLTEIQRD

-420 LSKFPYVVECFDISH
+420 LTKFPYVVECFDISH

-449 NGLPKKSKYR
+449 NGLPKKSRYR
-459 KFKVK
+459 KFKVR

-498 IIDGGKGQLSSVME
+498 IIDGGKGQLAQEKNVFAELDVSW
-512 IFDAH
+512 DKN
-517 DFHPE
+517 HPLLLGVAKGADRKAGLE
-522 VVSLAKR
+522 TLFFEPEGEGFSL
-529 LEEVFKPHESNPVI
+529 PPD
-543 FPINSPALYFFQR
+543 SPALHVIQH
-556 IRDEAHRF
+556 IRDESHDH
-564 AITFH
+564 AIGGH
-569 RKLRGKK
+569 RKKRAKVKNTSSLETIEGVGPKRRQMLLKYMGGLQGLRN
-576 ATESILDEIKGL
+576 ASVEEIAKVPG
-588 SKENK
+588 
-593 EILMREFKDVTK
+593 
-605 ISQASFKE
+605 ISQGLAEKIFWSLKH
-613 LCAAINKRAAKVV
+613 
-626 YNFFNPNVQ
+626 
-635 II
+635 

>member
-1 MATKKADLPQEVK
+1 MTAKKSQLPAEVK
-14 QTLSILPGLSGSYQY
+14 QTLSIIPELSGSYQY
-29 FDEHGEIIYVGKAKN
+29 YDKDGEIIYVGKAKN
-44 LKKRVSSYFN
+44 LKKRVFSYFN
-54 KHHDSPK
+54 KNHDSPK

-113 TEEEYPRIIVARK
+113 TDEEYPRIVVARK
-126 ANRNKIR
+126 ANKNKLK

-139 YTDSRAMYATLDLIK
+139 YTDSRAMYSTLDLIK
-154 KLFPLKQCKNPKFK
+154 KLFPLKQCKTPKFK

-188 TPDEYKK
+188 TPEEYKK
-195 ILKNVELFLTGKQK
+195 ILKNVELFLTGKQT
-209 ELVDALKKEM
+209 ELVAALKKEM
-219 EKYAATEDFEKAAR
+219 EKYAEKEDFEKAAR

-262 AVYSEGSLFVVSLLQ
+262 GIYNESNLYVVSLLQ

-290 FSNTEILCATE
+290 FSNLNLSNE
-301 KERTGEPQEYDN
+301 N
-313 NFSSESEVLTTFL
+313 EVLTTFL
-326 KEYYTMAS
+326 KEYYTIAS
-334 EFDIPNTIVVPRIL
+334 EFDIPSTIVLPNKSL
-348 EKEDLELYT
+348 EKDDIELYT
-357 KWLESAASKKVKIT
+357 QWLVSVASKKVKIS

-384 AQKNAKFFFEKVK
+384 AQKNAKFYFEKVK

-420 LSKFPYVVECFDISH
+420 LSKFPYTVECFDISH

-449 NGLPKKSKYR
+449 NGMPKKSKYR
-459 KFKVK
+459 KFKVR

-488 TETLPMPDLI
+488 SETLPLPDLI
-498 IIDGGKGQLSSVME
+498 IIDGGKGQLSSVIE
-512 IFDAH
+512 IFDRH
-517 DFHPE
+517 DFHPD
-522 VVSLAKR
+522 VVSLAKK
-529 LEEVFKPHESNPVI
+529 LEEVFKSHESFPVV
-543 FPINSPALYFFQR
+543 FPVNSPALYFFQR

-569 RKLRGKK
+569 RQLRGKK
-576 ATESILDEIKGL
+576 ATESVLDEIKGL

-593 EILMREFKDVTK
+593 EKLILKFKDISK
-605 ISQASFKE
+605 ISKAEYEE
-613 LCAAINKRAAKVV
+613 LSQVIHKRAAKAV

-635 II
+635 EE

>member
-1 MATKKADLPQEVK
+1 MAIQKSNLPAEVK
-14 QTLSILPGLSGSYQY
+14 QTLSILPELSGSYQY
-29 FDEHGEIIYVGKAKN
+29 FDKNGEIIYVGKAKN
-44 LKKRVSSYFN
+44 LKKRVFSYFN

-70 KIQFIVTDSEVEA
+70 KIQFIVTDNEVEA

-126 ANRNKIR
+126 ANKNKIK

-154 KLFPLKQCKNPKFK
+154 KLFPLKQCKTPKFK

-188 TPDEYKK
+188 SPDEYQK

-209 ELVDALKKEM
+209 ELIEALKKEM
-219 EKYAATEDFEKAAR
+219 EKYAAKEDFEKAAR

-262 AVYSEGSLFVVSLLQ
+262 AVYNEGNLFVVSLLQ
-277 IRQGRLTDKKDFQ
+277 VRQGRLIDKKDFQ
-290 FSNTEILCATE
+290 FSNTEGNLS
-301 KERTGEPQEYDN
+301 GEA
-313 NFSSESEVLTTFL
+313 EVLTAFL

-334 EFDIPNTIVVPRIL
+334 EFDIPNTVVIQKLL
-348 EKEDLELYT
+348 EKEETELYT
-357 KWLESAASKKVKIT
+357 KWLNATANKKVKIT

-384 AQKNAKFFFEKVK
+384 AQKNAKFYFEKVK

-413 YIQEKLG
+413 YIQEKLK
-420 LSKFPYVVECFDISH
+420 LSKFPYIVECFDISH

-449 NGLPKKSKYR
+449 NGLPKKSAYR
-459 KFKVK
+459 KFKVR

-488 TETLPMPDLI
+488 TESLPMPDLI

-517 DFHPE
+517 DFHPD

-529 LEEVFKPHESNPVI
+529 LEEVFKPHQSRPVV

-564 AITFH
+564 AITYH
-569 RKLRGKK
+569 RTLRGKK
-576 ATESILDEIKGL
+576 ATESVLDDIKGL

-593 EILMREFKDVTK
+593 EKLIKKFKNISK
-605 ISQASFKE
+605 ISKADVEDLKE
-613 LCAAINKRAAKVV
+613 VVHTRAAKAV
-626 YNFFNPNVQ
+626 YNFFNPNIQ
-635 II
+635 IN

>member
-1 MATKKADLPQEVK
+1 MATQNPNLPSEVK
-14 QTLSILPGLSGSYQY
+14 QTLSIIPELSGSYQY
-29 FDEHGEIIYVGKAKN
+29 FDKNGEIIYVGKAKN
-44 LKKRVSSYFN
+44 LKKRVYSYFN

-61 LRVMVPQIA
+61 LRVMVPQIE

-105 KKFPYFVI
+105 KKFPYFVM
-113 TEEEYPRIIVARK
+113 TDEEYPRIVVARK
-126 ANRNKIR
+126 SNKNKLK

-139 YTDSRAMYATLDLIK
+139 YTDSRAMYSTLDLIK

-168 DRPCLYYHI
+168 DRPCLYYQI
-177 GRCMAPCQRLI
+177 GRCMAPCQRMI
-188 TPDEYKK
+188 TPEEYKK

-209 ELVDALKKEM
+209 ELVEALKKEM
-219 EKYAATEDFEKAAR
+219 EKYAALEDYEKAAR
-233 YRDSWMDV
+233 YRDSWKDV
-241 QKTME
+241 LKTME

-251 FENTNINQDII
+251 FENTNINQDIVS
-262 AVYSEGSLFVVSLLQ
+262 VYNEGNLFVVSLLQ

-290 FSNTEILCATE
+290 FANTEGNLSNEC
-301 KERTGEPQEYDN
+301 
-313 NFSSESEVLTTFL
+313 EVLTTFL
-326 KEYYTMAS
+326 KEYYSMSS
-334 EFDIPNTIVVPRIL
+334 EFEIPNTVVIGANL
-348 EKEDLELYT
+348 LDKQDIELYAT
-357 KWLESAASKKVKIT
+357 WLGSITNKKVKIT
-371 DAPTKRNIELLNL
+371 DAPTKRNLELLNL
-384 AQKNAKFFFEKVK
+384 AQKNAKFYFEKVK

-449 NGLPKKSKYR
+449 NGLPKKSQYR
-459 KFKVK
+459 KFKVR

-488 TETLPMPDLI
+488 SETLPMPDLI

-512 IFDAH
+512 IFDKN
-517 DFHPE
+517 DFHPD

-543 FPINSPALYFFQR
+543 FPLNSPALYFFQR

-576 ATESILDEIKGL
+576 ATESVLDDIKGL
-588 SKENK
+588 TKENK
-593 EILMREFKDVTK
+593 EKLIKEFKDINK
-605 ISQASFKE
+605 ISKASFEE
-613 LCAAINKRAAKVV
+613 LSQVLHKRAAKAV
-626 YNFFNPNVQ
+626 YNFFNPNIQ
-635 II
+635 IV

>member
-1 MATKKADLPQEVK
+1 MATKNANLPQEVQ
-14 QTLSILPGLSGSYQY
+14 QTLSIIPELSGSYQY
-29 FDEHGEIIYVGKAKN
+29 YDKDGEIIYVGKAKN
-44 LKKRVSSYFN
+44 LKKRVYSYFN

-126 ANRNKIR
+126 ANKNKIK

-219 EKYAATEDFEKAAR
+219 EKYAAKEDFEKAAR

-262 AVYSEGSLFVVSLLQ
+262 AVYNESNLFVVSLLQ

-290 FSNTEILCATE
+290 FSNTEGNL
-301 KERTGEPQEYDN
+301 
-313 NFSSESEVLTTFL
+313 SSEYEVLTTFL

-334 EFDIPNTIVVPRIL
+334 ESEIPNTIVVPRLL
-348 EKEDLELYT
+348 EQNDTELYT
-357 KWLESAASKKVKIT
+357 NWLASVANKKVKIS

-397 LEKLTEIQRD
+397 LQKLTEIQRD

-420 LSKFPYVVECFDISH
+420 LTKFPYVVECFDISH

-449 NGLPKKSKYR
+449 HGLPKKSRYR
-459 KFKVK
+459 KFKVR

-512 IFDAH
+512 IFETKGLEVD
-517 DFHPE
+517 

-529 LEEVFKPHESNPVI
+529 LEEVFKPHKSEPVI

-564 AITFH
+564 AITYH

-576 ATESILDEIKGL
+576 ATESVLDEIKGL
-588 SKENK
+588 SSTSKET
-593 EILMREFKDVTK
+593 LMKEFKDVKK
-605 ISQASFKE
+605 ISKASYEE
-613 LCAAINKRAAKVV
+613 LCEKIPKRSAKAV

-635 II
+635 IV

>member
-1 MATKKADLPQEVK
+1 MATKNANLPQEVQ
-14 QTLSILPGLSGSYQY
+14 QTLSIIPELSGSYQY
-29 FDEHGEIIYVGKAKN
+29 YDKDGEIIYVGKAKN
-44 LKKRVSSYFN
+44 LKKRVYSYFN

-83 LILES
+83 LNLES

-126 ANRNKIR
+126 ANKNKIK

-219 EKYAATEDFEKAAR
+219 EKYAAKEDFEKAAR

-262 AVYSEGSLFVVSLLQ
+262 AVYNESNLFVVSLLQ

-290 FSNTEILCATE
+290 FSNTEGNL
-301 KERTGEPQEYDN
+301 
-313 NFSSESEVLTTFL
+313 SSEYEVLTTFL

-334 EFDIPNTIVVPRIL
+334 ESEIPNTIVVPRLL
-348 EKEDLELYT
+348 EQNDTELYT
-357 KWLESAASKKVKIT
+357 NWLASVANKKVKIS

-397 LEKLTEIQRD
+397 LQKLTEIQRD

-420 LSKFPYVVECFDISH
+420 LTKFPYVVECFDISH

-449 NGLPKKSKYR
+449 NGLPKKSRYR
-459 KFKVK
+459 KFKVR
-464 STESKP
+464 STETKP

-512 IFDAH
+512 IFESKGLEVD
-517 DFHPE
+517 

-529 LEEVFKPHESNPVI
+529 LEEVFKPHKSEPVI

-564 AITFH
+564 AITYH

-576 ATESILDEIKGL
+576 ATESVLDEIKGL
-588 SKENK
+588 SSTSKET
-593 EILMREFKDVTK
+593 LMKEFKDVKK
-605 ISQASFKE
+605 ISKASYEE
-613 LCAAINKRAAKVV
+613 LCEKIPKRSAKAV

-635 II
+635 IV